1 MALFD
6 FAELSAKLS
15 ENLSIE
21 EILSGNLSAF
31 TAVLYLAISIA
42 IYSIV
47 IYHFYRY
54 VARRDCFKPSTRKHT
69 KTIGFL
75 KYFFLFPFV
84 IIVFFLGFSIMLL
97 FLAEGLGPE
106 IVLSTSFAIILAI
119 RICSYY
125 TEDLSKDVAKMLP
138 FALLGI
144 FLVNPS
150 YFEIGDIGN
159 KINQL
164 PELINVAVVY
174 LIFLIIVEWILRIS
188 LNIRYKIFPKKEESD
203 TIKGKS
209 S

>member
-1 MALFD
+1 MAMFD
-6 FAELSAKLS
+6 FSAISTKLS
-15 ENLSIE
+15 ENFSLE
-21 EILSGNLSAF
+21 EILSGNFSAF

-42 IYSIV
+42 IYSIL

-54 VARRDCFKPSTRKHT
+54 IARRDCFKPSKRKHT
-69 KTIGFL
+69 KTIGFC

-84 IIVFFLGFSIMLL
+84 VIIFFLGFSTMLL
-97 FLAEGLGPE
+97 FLAQDIGPE

-138 FALLGI
+138 FALLGV

-150 YFEIGDIGN
+150 YFEIADIQA
-159 KINQL
+159 KFNQL

-174 LIFLIIVEWILRIS
+174 LIFLIIVEWILRLL
-188 LNIRYKIFPKKEESD
+188 LNIKKLILGSKEKNQIINE
-203 TIKGKS
+203 
-209 S
+209 

>member
-15 ENLSIE
+15 ENLSIK
-21 EILSGNLSAF
+21 EILSGNFSAF

-42 IYSIV
+42 VYSIV

-54 VARRDCFKPSTRKHT
+54 VARRDCFKPSMREHT

-84 IIVFFLGFSIMLL
+84 VIVFFLGFSIMLL
-97 FLAEGLGPE
+97 FLAGGLGPE

-138 FALLGI
+138 FALLGV

-150 YFEIGDIGN
+150 YFELADIQN

-174 LIFLIIVEWILRIS
+174 LIFLIIVEWILRIG
-188 LNIRYKIFPKKEESD
+188 LNIRYRIFPKKE
-203 TIKGKS
+203 
-209 S
+209 

>member
-6 FAELSAKLS
+6 FTELSAKLS
-15 ENLSIE
+15 ENLSIK
-21 EILSGNLSAF
+21 EILSGNFSAF

-54 VARRDCFKPSTRKHT
+54 IARRDCFKPSCREHT
-69 KTIGFL
+69 KIIGFL

-84 IIVFFLGFSIMLL
+84 VIVFFLGFSIMLL

-138 FALLGI
+138 FALLGV

-150 YFEIGDIGN
+150 YFELADIIN

-164 PELINVAVVY
+164 PELINVAIVY

-188 LNIRYKIFPKKEESD
+188 LNIRYRIFSKRD
-203 TIKGKS
+203 
-209 S
+209 